1 MPKIF
6 SDIEK
11 DTQRNTLF
19 KKGLQMIVERGYK
32 NVTVDELVT
41 LIGSSKGY
49 FYRLFESKEEFF
61 LQAISWQMTRNLER
75 LEAARGNGASTDE
88 LSRLYKDLFIEAS
101 TTNYMDMFYIY
112 SKVSEAQ
119 WQHFRNFEEAH
130 YIRVVKLL
138 GKDPA
143 ICDPKVLSNLS
154 AMIYLSYG
162 MTQYAP
168 YLFEEKNDAV
178 LDILLAT
185 MHRYVTEH

>member
-119 WQHFRNFEEAH
+119 WQQVRNFEEAH

>member
-11 DTQRNTLF
+11 DTQRKTLF
-19 KKGLQMIVERGYK
+19 EKGLQMIVERSYK
-32 NVTVDELVT
+32 NVTVDDLVN

-49 FYRLFESKEEFF
+49 FYRLFESKEDFF
-61 LQAISWQMTRNLER
+61 LQAISWQMTKNLEVLSEAHKDGSS
-75 LEAARGNGASTDE
+75 LEE
-88 LSRLYKDLFIEAS
+88 LSQLYKKLFLQAS
-101 TTNYMDMFYIY
+101 TTNYMDLFYIY
-112 SKVSEAQ
+112 SKVSEEQ
-119 WQHFRNFEEAH
+119 WKRFRDFEEAH
-130 YIRVVKLL
+130 YIKVVKLL

-143 ICDPKVLSNLS
+143 VCNPKVLSNLS
-154 AMIYLSYG
+154 TMIYLSYG

-185 MHRYVTEH
+185 MHRYVIEH

>member
-19 KKGLQMIVERGYK
+19 EKGLQMIVERSYK
-32 NVTVDELVT
+32 NVTVDDLVN

-49 FYRLFESKEEFF
+49 FYSLFESKEDFF
-61 LQAISWQMTRNLER
+61 LQAISWQMTKNLEVLSEAHKDGSS
-75 LEAARGNGASTDE
+75 LEE
-88 LSRLYKDLFIEAS
+88 LSQLYKKLFLQAS
-101 TTNYMDMFYIY
+101 TTNYMDLFYIY
-112 SKVSEAQ
+112 SKVSEEQ
-119 WQHFRNFEEAH
+119 WKRFRDFEEAH
-130 YIRVVKLL
+130 YIKVVKLL

-143 ICDPKVLSNLS
+143 VCNPKVLSNLS

-185 MHRYVTEH
+185 MHRYVIEH

>member
-1 MPKIF
+1 MPKIL

-19 KKGLQMIVERGYK
+19 EKGLQMIVERSYK
-32 NVTVDELVT
+32 NVTVDDLVN

-49 FYRLFESKEEFF
+49 FYRLFESKEDFF
-61 LQAISWQMTRNLER
+61 LQAISWQMTKNLEVLSEAHKDGSS
-75 LEAARGNGASTDE
+75 LEE
-88 LSRLYKDLFIEAS
+88 LSQLYKKLFLQAS
-101 TTNYMDMFYIY
+101 TTNYMDLFYIY
-112 SKVSEAQ
+112 SKVSEEQ
-119 WQHFRNFEEAH
+119 WKRFRDFEEAH
-130 YIRVVKLL
+130 YIKVVKLL

-143 ICDPKVLSNLS
+143 VCNPKVLSNLS
-154 AMIYLSYG
+154 TMIYLSYG

-185 MHRYVTEH
+185 MHRYVIEH

>member
-41 LIGSSKGY
+41 
-49 FYRLFESKEEFF
+49 

-119 WQHFRNFEEAH
+119 WQQFRNFEEAH